1 MIFILSS
8 ASADGN
14 ECMTEK
20 FDSQLRAIAKLFRLT
35 GWITFWAQ
43 LVLGVISGGILL
55 FASISPRA
63 GNAPGNNAGAGLGI
77 FFAISGLV
85 VLAIGIFIA
94 FRYVRIGRQLDST
107 NANNRPRKSETV
119 QVVRLGLIVHL
130 VGILLTL
137 IGAQAIVGILLTKSL
152 TVSQVIP
159 GTITQ
164 VDPSRIIQPLDI
176 FVVQANTN
184 TVSAH
189 FSGLIGSIWLLNR
202 ITK

>member
-1 MIFILSS
+1 MSETSEL
-8 ASADGN
+8 
-14 ECMTEK
+14 
-20 FDSQLRAIAKLFRLT
+20 QLRAIAKLFRRT

-43 LVLGVISGGILL
+43 LVLGLVSGGILL
-55 FASISPRA
+55 FASFSAASR
-63 GNAPGNNAGAGLGI
+63 GTGAPGTTSNSGAGLGV

-85 VLAIGIFIA
+85 ALGIGIFIS
-94 FRYVRIGRQLDST
+94 FRYVRIGRQLDSS
-107 NANNRPRKSETV
+107 NPSNRPRKLETV
-119 QVVRLGLIVHL
+119 QVVRLGLVVHL

-152 TVSQVIP
+152 TVSQIIP

-164 VDPSRIIQPLDI
+164 VDPSRVIQPLDI

-189 FSGLIGSIWLLNR
+189 FAGLVGSIWLLNR

>member
-1 MIFILSS
+1 
-8 ASADGN
+8 
-14 ECMTEK
+14 MTEK

-35 GWITFWAQ
+35 GWIAFWSQ

-63 GNAPGNNAGAGLGI
+63 GNPNTPASNNTGAGLGV
-77 FFAISGLV
+77 FFAISGLIA
-85 VLAIGIFIA
+85 LAVGIFIA
-94 FRYVRIGRQLDST
+94 FRYVLIGRQLDSA
-107 NANNRPRKSETV
+107 NVNNRPRKLETV

-164 VDPSRIIQPLDI
+164 VDPSRVIQPLDI

>member
-1 MIFILSS
+1 
-8 ASADGN
+8 
-14 ECMTEK
+14 MTEK

-35 GWITFWAQ
+35 GWIAFWSQ

-63 GNAPGNNAGAGLGI
+63 GNPNTPANNTGAGLGV

-85 VLAIGIFIA
+85 ALAVGIFIA
-94 FRYVRIGRQLDST
+94 FRYVLIGRQLDSA
-107 NANNRPRKSETV
+107 NANNRPRKLETV

-164 VDPSRIIQPLDI
+164 VDPSRVIQPLDI

>member
-1 MIFILSS
+1 
-8 ASADGN
+8 
-14 ECMTEK
+14 MTEK
-20 FDSQLRAIAKLFRLT
+20 YDSQLRAIAALFRRT

-43 LVLGVISGGILL
+43 LVLGVVSAGILL
-55 FASISPRA
+55 FASISPRT
-63 GNAPGNNAGAGLGI
+63 GNPTPGAGAGLGV

-85 VLAIGIFIA
+85 ALAVGIFIS
-94 FRYVRIGRQLDST
+94 FRYIRIGRQLDSS
-107 NANNRPRKSETV
+107 NLNNRPRKLETV

-137 IGAQAIVGILLTKSL
+137 IGAQAIVGVLLTKAL
-152 TVSQVIP
+152 TLPQFTGVVT
-159 GTITQ
+159 TI
-164 VDPSRIIQPLDI
+164 DPSRVIQPLDI

-189 FSGLIGSIWLLNR
+189 FAGLIGSIWLLNR

>member
-1 MIFILSS
+1 MSETSEL
-8 ASADGN
+8 
-14 ECMTEK
+14 
-20 FDSQLRAIAKLFRLT
+20 QLRAIAKLFRLT

-43 LVLGVISGGILL
+43 LVLGLISAGIVL
-55 FASISPRA
+55 FASFSAGSRA
-63 GNAPGNNAGAGLGI
+63 VGTAGTASNPGAGLGI
-77 FFAISGLV
+77 FFATSGLV
-85 VLAIGIFIA
+85 ALGIGIFIS
-94 FRYVRIGRQLDST
+94 FRYVRIGRQLDSS
-107 NANNRPRKSETV
+107 NSSNRPRKLETV

-152 TVSQVIP
+152 TVSQIIP

-164 VDPSRIIQPLDI
+164 VDPSRVIQPLDI

-189 FSGLIGSIWLLNR
+189 FAGLVGSIWLLNR

>member
-1 MIFILSS
+1 MIVDESDRALYS
-8 ASADGN
+8 AMKA
-14 ECMTEK
+14 MTEK
-20 FDSQLRAIAKLFRLT
+20 LDSQLRAIAQLFRRI

-43 LVLGVISGGILL
+43 LALGVVSGGILL
-55 FASISPRA
+55 FASISPRPA
-63 GNAPGNNAGAGLGI
+63 NASPNTGAGLGV

-85 VLAIGIFIA
+85 ALGVGIFIS
-94 FRYVRIGRQLDST
+94 FRYVQIGRRLDSP
-107 NANNRPRKSETV
+107 NANNRPRKLETL

-137 IGAQAIVGILLTKSL
+137 VGAQAIVGVLLTKAL
-152 TVSQVIP
+152 TTTQP
-159 GTITQ
+159 GVITQ
-164 VDPSRIIQPLDI
+164 LDPSRVIQPLDI

-189 FSGLIGSIWLLNR
+189 FAGLIGSIWLLNR

>member
-1 MIFILSS
+1 MSENSDYQSS
-8 ASADGN
+8 S
-14 ECMTEK
+14 
-20 FDSQLRAIAKLFRLT
+20 SQIQAIAKLFRLT
-35 GWITFWAQ
+35 GWITFWSQ
-43 LVLGVISGGILL
+43 LVLGVVSGGIIL
-55 FASISPRA
+55 FASIPRGTGGTA
-63 GNAPGNNAGAGLGI
+63 NNSGAGIGV

-85 VLAIGIFIA
+85 ALGIGIFIS
-94 FRYVRIGRQLDST
+94 FRYTRIGRQLDSS
-107 NANNRPRKSETV
+107 NPSNRPRKIETV

-137 IGAQAIVGILLTKSL
+137 VGAQAIVGILVTKSL

-159 GTITQ
+159 GVISQ
-164 VDPSRIIQPLDI
+164 VDPSRVIQPLDI

-189 FSGLIGSIWLLNR
+189 FAGLVGSIWLLNR

>member
-1 MIFILSS
+1 MSENSDYQSS
-8 ASADGN
+8 S
-14 ECMTEK
+14 
-20 FDSQLRAIAKLFRLT
+20 SQLSAIAKLFRLT
-35 GWITFWAQ
+35 GWITFWSQ
-43 LVLGVISGGILL
+43 LALGIVSGGILL
-55 FASISPRA
+55 FASIPRSTGSTA
-63 GNAPGNNAGAGLGI
+63 NNSGAGIGV
-77 FFAISGLV
+77 FFAICGLV
-85 VLAIGIFIA
+85 ALGIGIFIS
-94 FRYVRIGRQLDST
+94 FRYTRIGRQLDSS
-107 NANNRPRKSETV
+107 NPSNRPRKLETV

-137 IGAQAIVGILLTKSL
+137 VGAQAIVGILLTKSL

-164 VDPSRIIQPLDI
+164 VDPSRVIQPLDI

-189 FSGLIGSIWLLNR
+189 FAGLLGSIWLLNR

>member
-1 MIFILSS
+1 
-8 ASADGN
+8 
-14 ECMTEK
+14 MTEK
-20 FDSQLRAIAKLFRLT
+20 YDSQLRAIAQLFRRV

-43 LVLGVISGGILL
+43 LVLGVVSGGILL
-55 FASISPRA
+55 FASISPRPA
-63 GNAPGNNAGAGLGI
+63 NASPNTGAGLGV

-85 VLAIGIFIA
+85 ALGVGIFIS
-94 FRYVRIGRQLDST
+94 FR
-107 NANNRPRKSETV
+107 TV

-137 IGAQAIVGILLTKSL
+137 VGAQAIVGVLLTKAL
-152 TVSQVIP
+152 TSTQP
-159 GTITQ
+159 GVITQ
-164 VDPSRIIQPLDI
+164 LDPSRVIQPLDI

-189 FSGLIGSIWLLNR
+189 FAGLIGSIWLLNR

>member
-1 MIFILSS
+1 
-8 ASADGN
+8 
-14 ECMTEK
+14 MTEK

-63 GNAPGNNAGAGLGI
+63 GNPGSTSNNSGASLGV

-85 VLAIGIFIA
+85 ALAVGIFIA
-94 FRYVRIGRQLDST
+94 FRYVLIGRQLDST
-107 NANNRPRKSETV
+107 NANNRPRKLETV
-119 QVVRLGLIVHL
+119 QIVRLGLIVHL

-164 VDPSRIIQPLDI
+164 VDPSRVIQPLDI

>member
-1 MIFILSS
+1 
-8 ASADGN
+8 
-14 ECMTEK
+14 MTEK

-63 GNAPGNNAGAGLGI
+63 GNPGTTSNSSGASLGV
-77 FFAISGLV
+77 FFAISGLIA
-85 VLAIGIFIA
+85 LAVGIFIA
-94 FRYVRIGRQLDST
+94 FRYVLIGRQLDST
-107 NANNRPRKSETV
+107 NANNRPRKLETV
-119 QVVRLGLIVHL
+119 QIVRLGLIVHL

-164 VDPSRIIQPLDI
+164 VDPSRVIQPLDI

>member
-1 MIFILSS
+1 
-8 ASADGN
+8 
-14 ECMTEK
+14 MTEK

-35 GWITFWAQ
+35 GWIAFWSQ

-63 GNAPGNNAGAGLGI
+63 GNPNTPASNNTGAGLGV

-85 VLAIGIFIA
+85 ALAVGIFIA
-94 FRYVRIGRQLDST
+94 FRYVLIGRQLDSA
-107 NANNRPRKSETV
+107 NANNRPRKLETV

-164 VDPSRIIQPLDI
+164 VDPSRVIQPLDI

>member
-1 MIFILSS
+1 
-8 ASADGN
+8 
-14 ECMTEK
+14 MTEK

-63 GNAPGNNAGAGLGI
+63 GNPGSTSNSGGAGLGV
-77 FFAISGLV
+77 FFAISGLIA
-85 VLAIGIFIA
+85 LAVGIFIA
-94 FRYVRIGRQLDST
+94 FRYVLIGRQLDAT
-107 NANNRPRKSETV
+107 NANNRPRKLETV
-119 QVVRLGLIVHL
+119 QVVRLGLVVHL

-164 VDPSRIIQPLDI
+164 VDPSRVIQPLDI

>member
-1 MIFILSS
+1 
-8 ASADGN
+8 
-14 ECMTEK
+14 MTEK

-63 GNAPGNNAGAGLGI
+63 GNPGSTSNNGGAGLGV
-77 FFAISGLV
+77 FFAISGLIA
-85 VLAIGIFIA
+85 LAVGIFIA
-94 FRYVRIGRQLDST
+94 FRYVLIGRQLDAA
-107 NANNRPRKSETV
+107 NANNRPRKLETV
-119 QVVRLGLIVHL
+119 QVVRLGLVVHL

-164 VDPSRIIQPLDI
+164 VDPSRVIQPLDI

-189 FSGLIGSIWLLNR
+189 FSGLLGSIWLLNR